1 MFEKLHKI
9 GLIDKRGYPVFGEHV
24 KIVHKPYMDLSIDN
38 LGSGTHNG
46 LPVFRIS
53 MAHNF
58 IQNGDLMADPDME
71 IRIYPYARFVEALT
85 YQQDS
90 LSIYQEVY
98 PAPGK
103 VYPKLK
109 KDLNKF
115 LNQWLS
121 NLIDQG
127 FYLPQRPEDI
137 EKPKPL
143 DENILLQKAIEYGA
157 ECATTRQMHG
167 IDTPVMPAYINP
179 DQYLLSAVI

>member
-1 MFEKLHKI
+1 MKKLIYQTMFEKLQKI

-24 KIVHKPYMDLSIDN
+24 KIVHKPYMDLSVDN

-53 MAHNF
+53 LAHNF
-58 IQNGDLMADPDME
+58 VQNGDLMADPDME
-71 IRIYPYARFVEALT
+71 IRIYPYAGFVEALT
-85 YQQDS
+85 YQLDS
-90 LSIYQEVY
+90 LGIYQVVY
-98 PAPGK
+98 PEPGK

-127 FYLPQRPEDI
+127 FYLPQKPADI
-137 EKPKPL
+137 EPPKLTPIPYMT
-143 DENILLQKAIEYGA
+143 DEQVTAYRQ
-157 ECATTRQMHG
+157 ECEKNRAALG
-167 IDTPVMPAYINP
+167 IN
-179 DQYLLSAVI
+179 